1 MVELPTLKQSFA
13 GFACSSGCSQSRFVK
28 AGLACVSEERFM
40 SQRRTLAGF
49 NGHAVTRGDG
59 LHKLSAEQ
67 VVRVVPGRDDGDVPD
82 GSSGEYV
89 SLAESPNTAVP
100 DAAWP

>member
-1 MVELPTLKQSFA
+1 
-13 GFACSSGCSQSRFVK
+13 
-28 AGLACVSEERFM
+28 M

-49 NGHAVTRGDG
+49 DGCAVTRGNG

-67 VVRVVPGRDDGDVPD
+67 VVGVVPGRDDGDVPD

-89 SLAESPNTAVP
+89 SLAESPDTAVP